1 MTNHERYKQ
10 AFSTLHVS
18 DHFHV
23 EVTDMKKHKTL
34 RLNRVAALAAALI
47 LAIGCMSV
55 AYATDVGGI
64 QTQIQIWL
72 NGKAVDAEIT
82 QISDSTYRVTFPGDS
97 GSSEEMNVGG
107 VSIDGD
113 GSETPLDADS
123 IAEMLSSGDVYQD
136 EDGRVWLCY
145 YDQKVDITDQ
155 FDENGECRVTLEHDG
170 QNIYF
175 LIRDEG
181 DGCYPFSSSNTGYEE
196 LENDIYDEGE
206 TVTSIVQVLPSD
218 EAE

>member
-64 QTQIQIWL
+64 QEKVQIWI
-72 NGKAVDAEIT
+72 NGEAVDANLT
-82 QISDSTYRVTFPGDS
+82 KISDLEYQITYPDS
-97 GSSEEMNVGG
+97 SGAEEEVAFGG
-107 VSIDGD
+107 VAINDDGTTTALD
-113 GSETPLDADS
+113 EDTLLDA
-123 IAEMLSSGDVYQD
+123 LNSGNVYQD

-145 YDQKVDITDQ
+145 YDQKKDITDQ

-196 LENDIYDEGE
+196 LENDVDDDGE
-206 TVTSIVQVLPSD
+206 TITTTTRTIETD
-218 EAE
+218 D